1 MESNDN
7 LEQLL
12 KQMYAQESHYDEDI
26 DTSDIID
33 EEWTKFEAEHFKNE
47 KTEKNF
53 NSSIFQFFNSSKK
66 IAAFIGILILSGIT
80 YAAIHMISSNTQS
93 VQEQQTVAVE
103 NAQSSTI
110 NAQLSEPADSTVL
123 RPMVFENA
131 ELGTILREVAAFYQC
146 EVVYK
151 KEKTKHIRLFFT
163 WDKKQSLDEVIEMF
177 NKFERFHIRQENH
190 KLIIE

>member
-33 EEWTKFEAEHFKNE
+33 EEWTKFEAEHFKHE

-80 YAAIHMISSNTQS
+80 YAAIHMFSSNTQS
-93 VQEQQTVAVE
+93 AQEQQTVAVE
-103 NAQSSTI
+103 NAQPSTI
-110 NAQLSEPADSTVL
+110 NAQQSEPADSTVL

-131 ELGTILREVAAFYQC
+131 ELGTILREVASYYQC

-177 NKFERFHIRQENH
+177 NKFERFHIRQENN

>member
-12 KQMYAQESHYDEDI
+12 KQMYAQESHYNEDI
-26 DTSDIID
+26 DTSDIIN
-33 EEWTKFEAEHFKNE
+33 EEWTKFEAEHFKH
-47 KTEKNF
+47 EKNF
-53 NSSIFQFFNSSKK
+53 SFLKK

-93 VQEQQTVAVE
+93 AHDQQTVAVE
-103 NAQSSTI
+103 NAQPSTL
-110 NAQLSEPADSTVL
+110 NPQQSEPADSTVL
-123 RPMVFENA
+123 KPVVFENA
-131 ELGTILREVAAFYQC
+131 ELGTILREVATYYQC

-151 KEKTKHIRLFFT
+151 KEKAKRVRLFFT

-177 NKFERFHIRQENH
+177 NKFERFHIRQENN